1 MHHMTLVSFRLFRKN
16 LGNLREFLGKWFIA
30 QMIYAGFMEVAPGKL
45 QTGRVKQKISPGN
58 GE

>member
-16 LGNLREFLGKWFIA
+16 LGKWFIA
-30 QMIYAGFMEVAPGKL
+30 QMIYAGFVEVAPGKP
-45 QTGRVKQKISPGN
+45 QTGPVKQKNSPGN